1 MALRPATR
9 VLWTAFTGLVM
20 AAMFVPIAYLVL
32 MSFNASPY
40 GTLPFSATT
49 QWYARLFSEPGLATV
64 TLGTLLMSAIVALA
78 CAVLGSM
85 AALGMARS
93 GLPRPLVGL
102 LRNVNLVP
110 VTVPWLVL
118 GVTMLL
124 FLLLVGSGRSVLNLY
139 LGNLVVVLPYVVILV
154 YARLQDERFEEEEA
168 AAQLGASGP
177 RVFLAITLPKL
188 APSILAG
195 SIMAF
200 MVSFNNFLIQY
211 YLAPF
216 GTDTL
221 PMQIYGLVRAGVRPD
236 INALSTFLV
245 VTSIALVVVLDRLVG
260 VGAGLARARG
270 R

>member
-1 MALRPATR
+1 
-9 VLWTAFTGLVM
+9 
-20 AAMFVPIAYLVL
+20 
-32 MSFNASPY
+32 
-40 GTLPFSATT
+40 
-49 QWYARLFSEPGLATV
+49 
-64 TLGTLLMSAIVALA
+64 
-78 CAVLGSM
+78 
-85 AALGMARS
+85 
-93 GLPRPLVGL
+93 
-102 LRNVNLVP
+102 
-110 VTVPWLVL
+110 
-118 GVTMLL
+118 
-124 FLLLVGSGRSVLNLY
+124 
-139 LGNLVVVLPYVVILV
+139 
-154 YARLQDERFEEEEA
+154 
-168 AAQLGASGP
+168 
-177 RVFLAITLPKL
+177 AITLPKL

-245 VTSIALVVVLDRLVG
+245 VASIALVVVLDRLVG